1 MWFFRSCGLRS
12 SRAEDN
18 QLVRNV
24 GFEVDDDN
32 DPAEE
37 NYPQDTEE
45 PQLDQ
50 TWGWTLEKTTAAIA
64 RKI

>member
-1 MWFFRSCGLRS
+1 MVFHHDDL
-12 SRAEDN
+12 
-18 QLVRNV
+18 
-24 GFEVDDDN
+24 FEVDDDN